1 MNDSTIRM
9 RFLVAQLQAAAS
21 ADPAMA
27 APAMAELA
35 GLLGQLEEVVVQ
47 AVARFLGQRVCPA
60 ASCELEQQLWH
71 GTHEALRQILA
82 WTYNHVEPSTAEA
95 VPARIEF
102 TQDYRLTYRRRKQ
115 SPNDVGTLFGE
126 ITLQRWVYE
135 PLEAGERCLFP
146 LEINLGIVAR
156 GATPALAER
165 VGWLSSAHTQQEMLD
180 LLRREFH
187 VGWSVATLRKVV
199 AGVREG
205 LQPHLHEAQVEEV
218 LRLLRA
224 ATASRGRHKPVLVAG
239 RDGIFLPIRGEET
252 YKEGAV
258 GTVSVL
264 DRRGR
269 RLGTVYL
276 GTMPEPGQGTL
287 SAALTRLLR
296 EVLSRWEGPPPRLA
310 YVTDAG
316 HHPTEYYRK
325 ELRHMRDP
333 RRPAHELHWTWIVD
347 FYHASEYV
355 HKLAEVLFDDA
366 RAQYAWA
373 RRMCHWLKHKPRA
386 VYRLL
391 HSAAKLR
398 ADVKLTAEEAETY
411 RTAYQY
417 LRDHAAWMNYREYAR
432 LGMPLGS
439 GVTEAACKTV
449 FTQRFKASGMSWG
462 VASGQVILDL
472 RLTRLSGV
480 WDKVYRAYLNSRP
493 LVLYATQ
500 SVFYK
505 SQPQIAA

>member
-1 MNDSTIRM
+1 
-9 RFLVAQLQAAAS
+9 L
-21 ADPAMA
+21 
-27 APAMAELA
+27 AELT
-35 GLLGQLEEVVVQ
+35 GLLQQFEEVVVR
-47 AVARFLGQRVCPA
+47 AVTGFLGQLVSPA
-60 ASCELEQQLWH
+60 SSCELEQQLWH
-71 GTHEALRQILA
+71 GTHEVLRQILA
-82 WTYNHVEPSTAEA
+82 WTYNHIESSSPEA

-102 TQDYRLTYRRRKQ
+102 THDYRLTYRRRIQ
-115 SPNDVGTLFGE
+115 SPNCVGTLFGE
-126 ITLQRWVYE
+126 ITLRRWLYE
-135 PLEAGERCLFP
+135 PLEPGERCLFP
-146 LEINLGIVAR
+146 LEIDLGIVAR

-165 VGWLSSAHTQQEMLD
+165 VAWLTSEHTQQEVLD

-187 VGWSVATLRKVV
+187 VSWSVATLRKVV

-205 LQPHLHEAQVEEV
+205 MQPHLHEAQVEQV
-218 LRLLRA
+218 LAWLRA
-224 ATASRGRHKPVLVAG
+224 ANASRGRHKPVLAAG
-239 RDGIFLPIRGEET
+239 RDGIFVPIRDEET
-252 YKEGAV
+252 YKEGTV

-287 SAALTRLLR
+287 SSALTRLLQ
-296 EVLSRWEGPPPRLA
+296 EVLRRWEGPQPRLA

-316 HHPTEYYRK
+316 HHPTEYYRRV
-325 ELRHMRDP
+325 LCRMRDP
-333 RRPAHELHWTWIVD
+333 RRPAHWLRWTWIVD

-355 HKLAEVLFDDA
+355 HDLAEVLFDDA
-366 RAQYAWA
+366 RARYAWA
-373 RRMCHWLKHKPRA
+373 RRMCHWLKRKPRA
-386 VYRLL
+386 VFRLL

-398 ADVKLTAEEAETY
+398 ADVDLTAEEEKTY

-449 FTQRFKASGMSWG
+449 FPQRFKASGMSWG

-480 WDKVYRAYLNSRP
+480 WDRVYRAYLKSRP
-493 LVLYATQ
+493 LVLYATK
-500 SVFYK
+500 SVFHK
-505 SQPQIAA
+505 SQPRIAA